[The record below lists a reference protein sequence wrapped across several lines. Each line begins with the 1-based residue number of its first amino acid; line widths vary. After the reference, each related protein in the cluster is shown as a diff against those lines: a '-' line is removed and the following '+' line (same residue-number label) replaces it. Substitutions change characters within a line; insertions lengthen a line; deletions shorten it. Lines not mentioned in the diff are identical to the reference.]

1 MVTVPTTITTETPP
15 PPPPCGP
22 KLESLTHIDIS
33 KLSQSELHALSLCS
47 SAAFDLRRTDDIIS
61 PQIDRTVFNESAG
74 SRRQTYSRLRLDSSS
89 SSSAAAVHRS
99 RLPGLLPNPRPPPS
113 LGPDDPEHAENK
125 SIVNFLKQLITTAN
139 KIENS
144 DRFLLAPPP
153 QSVVSG
159 DPESVPPP
167 PDMQIVVY
175 SGEMKRKRGRKPK
188 PKDMENGG
196 EIELEIVN
204 KNGVVVDF
212 RALENGD
219 ELYGAELRRRTVGL
233 EKEEEV
239 LGFLRNFEGQWGSR
253 RKKRKIVDASE
264 FGDSLPIGWKLL
276 LGLKRREGQ
285 VSVYCR
291 RYISPSGQQFV
302 SCKEAAS
309 YLQSYFGLNDAS
321 QPSNQ
326 MGGNNQQVFG
336 LASENNDDLKQDT
349 IPNSMLPSSS
359 IPNVQEMEISLMEID
374 NLPDVEVRDLF
385 ECYKCNL
392 SFDEKNTYLKHL
404 MSVHQR
410 TTRRYRLGS
419 SIGEGVIIKDG
430 KYECQICHKVFQER
444 RSYNGHVGIHVR
456 NCVRSSEELPG
467 QAALLK
473 CTESPSPSPSPDELP
488 PRITKMDALIQIA
501 QKTHAA
507 NSDHKLSSDSGPNE
521 LENEDCMTTRAPD
534 LSFNQHDGEYI
545 MTDNKRVNSDH
556 VSHVENN
563 LAVVC
568 TDPSDHP
575 KFDQVEKH
583 GNSEQEIGFGNSQ
596 LTTIHD
602 VVTGTSGQIVEEN
615 VCQSGVADSS
625 MPVVQSLPCFPLLTT
640 ISNKG
645 ENEFCTVDQK
655 LDNVTAFDDLRLDE
669 IEPLKFNFVNGQDS
683 PSLPEVTMNLANDEG
698 MEEGFN
704 SSAGFETEAVMLN
717 IAGRLQFTTV
727 CVWCRTEF
735 NHEAVDSET
744 QSDSVGFMCPTC
756 KAKISGQLNVLDS
769 VFSSGSIVATLVI
782 IIANV
787 TNINPKN
794 ACTIDGT
801 NEDSGGCSKPSGKNC
816 SFTIYTIMRMQLH
829 LCSKT

>member
-473 CTESPSPSPSPDELP
+473 CTESPSPSPDELP

-501 QKTHAA
+501 QSSILETSTAEPDDQTNGGSSPNTLKVVTVPETHAA

-640 ISNKG
+640 ILNKG

-769 VFSSGSIVATLVI
+769 GLKSCGEKRL
-782 IIANV
+782 
-787 TNINPKN
+787 
-794 ACTIDGT
+794 
-801 NEDSGGCSKPSGKNC
+801 
-816 SFTIYTIMRMQLH
+816 
-829 LCSKT
+829 

>member
-1 MVTVPTTITTETPP
+1 MVTVPTTITTETP

-113 LGPDDPEHAENK
+113 LGPDDPEHVENK

-336 LASENNDDLKQDT
+336 LASENHAGFVRQNDDLKQDT

-359 IPNVQEMEISLMEID
+359 MPNVQEMEISLMEID

-419 SIGEGVIIKDG
+419 SVGEGVIIKDG

-473 CTESPSPSPSPDELP
+473 CTESPSPDELP

-501 QKTHAA
+501 QSSILETSTAEPDDQTNDGSSPNTLKVVTVPETHAA

-534 LSFNQHDGEYI
+534 VGFNQHDGEYI

-556 VSHVENN
+556 ISHVENN

-568 TDPSDHP
+568 TDTSDHP
-575 KFDQVEKH
+575 KLDQVEKH
-583 GNSEQEIGFGNSQ
+583 GNIEQEIGFGNSQ
-596 LTTIHD
+596 LTPIHD
-602 VVTGTSGQIVEEN
+602 VVTRTSGQIVEEN

-769 VFSSGSIVATLVI
+769 GLSMNS
-782 IIANV
+782 
-787 TNINPKN
+787 
-794 ACTIDGT
+794 
-801 NEDSGGCSKPSGKNC
+801 
-816 SFTIYTIMRMQLH
+816 H
-829 LCSKT
+829 L